1 LLRSDIVPG
10 GVARTPEQANAMLG
24 RGYKAL
30 MLGFDWSLLQRGA
43 ASLLDHIRR

>member
-1 LLRSDIVPG
+1 
-10 GVARTPEQANAMLG
+10 PEQASAMLE

-43 ASLLDHIRR
+43 ASILDGIRR